1 MTPLV
6 GVILPPWAG
15 LGNPGHLT
23 VKPFMTLDLSAFL
36 IVTAVLVDV
45 DNSNFVII
53 ALDTICFDV
62 GAVEVLGATPLQA
75 ALREWRW
82 FVGILRLA
90 TQKTVGENDNLAVI
104 LKLTRQKRSFGAGF
118 CFG

>member
-23 VKPFMTLDLSAFL
+23 IKSFMTLDLSAFL
-36 IVTAVLVDV
+36 VVTAVLVDV

-82 FVGILRLA
+82 CPSSDQLR
-90 TQKTVGENDNLAVI
+90 QM
-104 LKLTRQKRSFGAGF
+104 GA
-118 CFG
+118 

>member
-23 VKPFMTLDLSAFL
+23 IKSFMTLDLSAFL
-36 IVTAVLVDV
+36 IITAVLVDV

-53 ALDTICFDV
+53 ALDTIPLMLVPWRSSELHRFRPLFAS
-62 GAVEVLGATPLQA
+62 GAGLLGFFG
-75 ALREWRW
+75 WR
-82 FVGILRLA
+82 R
-90 TQKTVGENDNLAVI
+90 K
-104 LKLTRQKRSFGAGF
+104 KRSAKTTI
-118 CFG
+118 